1 LATQKFAP
9 YFNVFVCDTNPDYL
23 VPSSSLAKDFFQV
36 PPIGNPE
43 YREHMLD
50 LFRRYGIN
58 VFVPLIDADIHT
70 FPTDFP
76 DLTKLGVRC
85 TGVSSDVSRMIRN
98 KRTLMGVL
106 NSNGI
111 STPKTLSQSDLRE
124 QGVGTFFVKPET
136 GFGSQGVF
144 TANTAQALAALEAH
158 SGLLVQELCS
168 GPEYTVEVFNQDAVL
183 SICRERLQTKSG
195 VCTKARVFSD
205 STLHS
210 IAERLTKLF
219 ALPVAFCFQVMSREN
234 GEFVLTDLNP
244 RLGAGTALSTACGW
258 SLASAAL
265 ATWGQIPGDSQTY
278 LSTPRRQQ
286 FVVRVFQEILM
297 EKEC

>member
-1 LATQKFAP
+1 M
-9 YFNVFVCDTNPDYL
+9 
-23 VPSSSLAKDFFQV
+23 
-36 PPIGNPE
+36 PPIEKPE

-50 LFRRYGIN
+50 LFRSHDVN
-58 VFVPLIDADIHT
+58 VFVPLIDADIHI
-70 FPTDFP
+70 FPTDSP

-85 TGVSSDVSRMIRN
+85 TGVSGDVSRVIRN

-111 STPKTLSQSDLRE
+111 STPKTFSRSDLVEHRAA
-124 QGVGTFFVKPET
+124 TFFVKPES

-144 TANTAQALAALEAH
+144 TANTSQALAALEAN

-219 ALPVAFCFQVMSREN
+219 ALPVAFCFQVMSRNN

-265 ATWGQIPGDSQTY
+265 ATWGQIPGDPRTY
-278 LSTPRRQQ
+278 LSTPTREQY
-286 FVVRVFQEILM
+286 VVRVFQEILM
-297 EKEC
+297 EKKC